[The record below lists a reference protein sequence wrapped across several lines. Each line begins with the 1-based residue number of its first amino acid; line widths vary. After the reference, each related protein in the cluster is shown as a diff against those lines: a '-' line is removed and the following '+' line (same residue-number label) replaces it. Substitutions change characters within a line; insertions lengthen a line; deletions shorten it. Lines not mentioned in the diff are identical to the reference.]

1 MEKTKI
7 DIRTAENHEFH
18 KVQMFYHSMIDAMEH
33 TPYTPGWQ
41 KGVYPSDQ
49 YLIGSIARR
58 ELYIGFLN
66 AELVAAMIVN
76 HESNESYA
84 NAHWPTEADKEEIT
98 VLHALGVR
106 HDFGGR
112 GIAKEMVNKVIAMAR
127 EGQQKV
133 IRLDVL
139 KGNLPAER
147 LYTGMGF
154 QYVDTLQMY
163 YEDTGWT
170 DYMLYEY
177 GPIVNSEV
185 TI

>member
-1 MEKTKI
+1 MIE
-7 DIRTAENHEFH
+7 IRTADDQEFH
-18 KVQMFYHSMIDAMEH
+18 RVRAFYHSMIDAMEH
-33 TPYTPGWQ
+33 AQYSPGWQ
-41 KGVYPSDQ
+41 KDVYPSDQ
-49 YLIGSIARR
+49 YIRESIARG
-58 ELYIGFLN
+58 ELYIGFLGTDI
-66 AELVAAMIVN
+66 VAAMIVN

-84 NAHWPTEADKEEIT
+84 NAHWPTEADKEDIT
-98 VLHALGVR
+98 VVHALGVH

-112 GIAKEMVNKVIAMAR
+112 GIAKKMVNKVIAMAK

-139 KGNLPAER
+139 AGNVPAER
-147 LYTGMGF
+147 LYTGLGF
-154 QYVDTLQMY
+154 RYVDTLQMY

-170 DYMLYEY
+170 DYKLYEY